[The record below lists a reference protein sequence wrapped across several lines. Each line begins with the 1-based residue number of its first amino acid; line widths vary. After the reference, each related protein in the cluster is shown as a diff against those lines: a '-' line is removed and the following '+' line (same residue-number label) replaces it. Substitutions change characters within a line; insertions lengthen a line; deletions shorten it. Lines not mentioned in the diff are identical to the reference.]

1 MSTNW
6 VKDYYATVDGMK
18 MEEYLAWHTDD
29 VRFRFGSTETTVGK
43 EPVEQGLNHLWGAL
57 KSLRHDM
64 TGVWQQDN
72 VTIVEANITY
82 TRKDG
87 KAVVLPCVTVL
98 RREGNLINDVR
109 INMDI
114 NPLFA

>member
-57 KSLRHDM
+57 KSLCHDM